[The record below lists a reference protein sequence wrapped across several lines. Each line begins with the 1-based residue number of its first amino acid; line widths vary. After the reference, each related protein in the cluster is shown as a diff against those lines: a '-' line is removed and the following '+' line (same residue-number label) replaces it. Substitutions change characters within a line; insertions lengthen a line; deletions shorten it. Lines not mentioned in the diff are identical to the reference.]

1 MESYA
6 WGIQFV
12 IYDPLSLP
20 THNSNSKNLNLRQ
33 LKNNQNQMKTTG
45 GHNLKEFSNAAGWL
59 SGFL

>member
-20 THNSNSKNLNLRQ
+20 PPNPNSKNMNLRQ
-33 LKNNQNQMKTTG
+33 LKNNQNQMKTTEG
-45 GHNLKEFSNAAGWL
+45 I
-59 SGFL
+59 